1 MLSCLLAAF
10 YQFALFFFYFFYFLF
25 KGKPEWQKIGQV
37 ERCCTTNNCCLHNPK
52 VQTDA
57 SISPKQ
63 TENMQTTNEQQT
75 NFIKTGVSWRE
86 NKQTESTT
94 TTTTTATSKFQIFQ
108 KMNSYQQ
115 LSEQYANKM
124 AQTFQNLYSAFY
136 NFLKYIGTIVVHF
149 IIWLYSIIYEWLI
162 SSGSSTIISGTST
175 GNILNQKQI
184 QKTTIEKVQEN
195 LQQQNEQQQQQHSS
209 SMDANITFQ
218 RWPSVDQSVIQPV
231 EFYSRKQIYRSDF
244 NWPTLEDSNVAV
256 TTLPSPPPPP
266 PPPTT
271 PSISLPLPIFKTV
284 TSTTST
290 KIGEK
295 VPPKGGV
302 AVLPLD
308 IMAEAHARVKER
320 EQKLIEQE
328 AELQKNNEMNNDW
341 TVTSKKFLPA
351 QWKMPISKIDEK
363 SMIENKE
370 SEDGEILRSTR
381 RNIVSRISRTTDQD
395 AQFIFHAPTHQNVTN
410 FRSNRLTTDGNFLM
424 GRSVFSPIREAE
436 EMRDRVNRRMTET
449 PSETFFSSRLNT
461 PLDDFSMTS
470 RINTP
475 FEVALDS
482 QMDSFSRYPTSRSR
496 SQSRIHTVI
505 SPPPTNQM
513 HSPRRDETG
522 INMLRQRS
530 RTVEPRL
537 AEGTVKA
544 LTRQWPPESNATGV
558 FVAKDNWNIIPTE
571 IVSCRRV
578 MERSVTDKWI
588 TRDEKGDIMDE
599 FSMKSWEGEND
610 GLRRRDN
617 GTGETWHRKVEISTD
632 GKTSFVDNRRF
643 YTRDYVVES
652 ETRNA

>member
-25 KGKPEWQKIGQV
+25 KGKPEWQKIGQT
-37 ERCCTTNNCCLHNPK
+37 ERCTTNNCCLHNPK

-57 SISPKQ
+57 SISSKP

-86 NKQTESTT
+86 NKQTTT
-94 TTTTTATSKFQIFQ
+94 TTTTTSKFQNFQ

-124 AQTFQNLYSAFY
+124 ARTFQNLYSAFY
-136 NFLKYIGTIVVHF
+136 CFLKYIGTIVVHF

-175 GNILNQKQI
+175 GNIPNQIQI

-209 SMDANITFQ
+209 AT
-218 RWPSVDQSVIQPV
+218 
-231 EFYSRKQIYRSDF
+231 
-244 NWPTLEDSNVAV
+244 EDSNVAV
-256 TTLPSPPPPP
+256 TTLSSPPPPP
-266 PPPTT
+266 PPPST
-271 PSISLPLPIFKTV
+271 PSISLPLPIFKTE

-290 KIGEK
+290 KNGEK

-320 EQKLIEQE
+320 EQKLIEQK
-328 AELQKNNEMNNDW
+328 AESHENNEMNNDW
-341 TVTSKKFLPA
+341 TVTSRKFIPA
-351 QWKMPISKIDEK
+351 QWKMPVMKVDEK

-370 SEDGEILRSTR
+370 SEDGEIIRSTR
-381 RNIVSRISRTTDQD
+381 RNIVSRISRPTDQD
-395 AQFIFHAPTHQNVTN
+395 AQFIFRAPTHQNVT
-410 FRSNRLTTDGNFLM
+410 SNRLTDGNFLM

-449 PSETFFSSRLNT
+449 PSESFFSSRLNT

-482 QMDSFSRYPTSRSR
+482 QMDSSSRYPASRSR

-513 HSPRRDETG
+513 HSPRKDETG

-537 AEGTVKA
+537 AEGTVKT
-544 LTRQWPPESNATGV
+544 LTRQWPPESNASGV

-578 MERSVTDKWI
+578 MERSVTDKWT

-599 FSMKSWEGEND
+599 WSMKSWKGEND

-617 GTGETWHRKVEISTD
+617 GTGETWHRKVEISAD
-632 GKTSFVDNRRF
+632 GKASFVDNRRF

>member
-25 KGKPEWQKIGQV
+25 KGKPEWQKIGQT
-37 ERCCTTNNCCLHNPK
+37 ERCTTNNCCLHNPK

-57 SISPKQ
+57 SISSKP

-75 NFIKTGVSWRE
+75 NFIKTGVIWRE
-86 NKQTESTT
+86 NKQTTSSTT
-94 TTTTTATSKFQIFQ
+94 TTTTSKFQNFQ

-124 AQTFQNLYSAFY
+124 ARTFQNLYSAFY
-136 NFLKYIGTIVVHF
+136 CFLKYIGTIVVHF

-175 GNILNQKQI
+175 GNIPNQIQI

-209 SMDANITFQ
+209 ATDANITFQ
-218 RWPSVDQSVIQPV
+218 RWPSVDQPVIQPV
-231 EFYSRKQIYRSDF
+231 EFYSRKQIYTSDF

-256 TTLPSPPPPP
+256 TTLSSPPPPP
-266 PPPTT
+266 PPPST
-271 PSISLPLPIFKTV
+271 PSISFPLPIFKTE

-290 KIGEK
+290 KNGEK

-320 EQKLIEQE
+320 EQKLIEQK
-328 AELQKNNEMNNDW
+328 AESHENNEMNNDW
-341 TVTSKKFLPA
+341 TVTSRRFIPA
-351 QWKMPISKIDEK
+351 QWKMPVTKVDEK

-370 SEDGEILRSTR
+370 SEDGEIIRSTR
-381 RNIVSRISRTTDQD
+381 RNIVSRISRPTDQD
-395 AQFIFHAPTHQNVTN
+395 AQFIFRAPTHQNVT
-410 FRSNRLTTDGNFLM
+410 SNRLTDGNFLM

-449 PSETFFSSRLNT
+449 PSESFFSSRLNT

-482 QMDSFSRYPTSRSR
+482 QMDSSSRYPTSRSR
-496 SQSRIHTVI
+496 SQSRIHNVI

-537 AEGTVKA
+537 AEGTVKT
-544 LTRQWPPESNATGV
+544 LTRQWPPESNASGV

-578 MERSVTDKWI
+578 MERSVTDKWT

-599 FSMKSWEGEND
+599 WSMKSWKGEND

-617 GTGETWHRKVEISTD
+617 GTGETWHRKVEISAD
-632 GKTSFVDNRRF
+632 GKASFVDNRRF